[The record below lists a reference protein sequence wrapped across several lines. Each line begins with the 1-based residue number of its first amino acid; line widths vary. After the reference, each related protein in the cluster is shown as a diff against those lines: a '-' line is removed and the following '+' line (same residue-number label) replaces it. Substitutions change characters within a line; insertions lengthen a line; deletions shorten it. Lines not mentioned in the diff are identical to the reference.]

1 MALALIVGILLA
13 GGTFMILRRGMMR
26 VVVGFV
32 MVSHAVN
39 LILLLAGGAS
49 RREPAIGADVDLAA
63 TSDPLPQAFVL
74 TAVVIS
80 FAVTIVMLVLAV
92 IGTGDD
98 DTDVSLAGRET
109 ELPELLH
116 DDARAEHFRRNPPSN
131 WHAYLDR
138 ADDTDD

>member
-1 MALALIVGILLA
+1 
-13 GGTFMILRRGMMR
+13 
-26 VVVGFV
+26 

-109 ELPELLH
+109 ELP
-116 DDARAEHFRRNPPSN
+116 ARSVAPLSTIYSPVVAMAAFRSSASIARPPASTSS
-131 WHAYLDR
+131 AS
-138 ADDTDD
+138 ATAT